1 MGSNLPATRSGTGV
15 SRRAAILGGMAGA
28 AALMG
33 PRGALAQKYPSRPIT
48 IVVPYS
54 PGGST
59 DVIARVI
66 ANKLNTMLD
75 GVVIVENKPGAAGV
89 IGAVSVVRAKPD
101 GYTFLMAPSGITALL
116 PVTADPPPF
125 TLDELAPVAS
135 MHTQPLVLVARSNGG
150 YQSLDELKAA
160 YKAGKRITSGESG
173 LGNTAHYCSFQ
184 LAKELK
190 IEVTSVPYKGGA
202 PQSLA
207 ILNGEVDLGFLAGAD
222 AVPQIES
229 GAMRALLVSTK
240 NRSAVFPNVPPLS
253 QFGLNE
259 PDIESWNA
267 LYAPRGV
274 PEEVVARVGAAIA
287 TIYGSGA
294 LDKYLTGSE
303 KISIPPAEIV
313 ARLKSDTEKFRRFV
327 QLSGFSQGMK

>member
-1 MGSNLPATRSGTGV
+1 MKSNLPAKRSGTGV
-15 SRRAAILGGMAGA
+15 NRRTAILGGMAGA

-33 PRGALAQKYPSRPIT
+33 QRSAFAQKYPSRPIT

-66 ANKLNTMLD
+66 ASKLNTLLD
-75 GVVIVENKPGAAGV
+75 GVVIVENKPGAAGA
-89 IGAVSVVRAKPD
+89 IGAVSVARAKPD
-101 GYTFLMAPSGITALL
+101 GYTFLIAPSGITALL
-116 PVTADPPPF
+116 PLTVEPAPF
-125 TLDELAPVAS
+125 GPDDFAPVAS

-150 YQSLDELKAA
+150 YRSLDELRTAS
-160 YKAGKRITSGESG
+160 KAGKWITMGESG

-184 LAKELK
+184 LGKEME
-190 IEVTSVPYKGGA
+190 IQFSSVPYKGGA

-222 AVPQIES
+222 AAPQIES

-240 NRSAVFPNVPPLS
+240 NRSAVFPDVPPLS

-274 PEEVVARVGAAIA
+274 PDEAVAKVGAAVA

-294 LDKYLTGSE
+294 LDKFLAGSE
-303 KISIPPAEIV
+303 KISRSPAEIM
-313 ARLKSDTEKFRRFV
+313 AHLKSDTEKFRRFV
-327 QLSGFSQGMK
+327 QLSGFRRS